1 MNGIKDWIGL
11 TAAVIG
17 LLVGVK
23 LLMAN
28 PIERRLDRME
38 ARMNARFD
46 AQQAAFEA
54 MHRRFD
60 EAQAEENRRFDLLL
74 EAMTSFERRLA
85 HVEGRLDAQ
94 DAGEEPTPQ
103 P

>member
-1 MNGIKDWIGL
+1 MSGIKDWIGL

-28 PIERRLDRME
+28 PIEARLDRME

-46 AQQAAFEA
+46 NMQS
-54 MHRRFD
+54 RFD
-60 EAQAEENRRFDLLL
+60 EAQIEDNRRFELLL
-74 EAMTSFERRLA
+74 EAITGFERRLA

-94 DAGEEPTPQ
+94 DTSEDPAAQ